1 MSLAYLITFVC
12 LVIIVIQYGWKLLKF
27 ILTTWYNFVLFFVVI
42 WLIIYFSSTISKVF
56 LH

>member
-12 LVIIVIQYGWKLLKF
+12 LVIIVIKYGWKLLKF